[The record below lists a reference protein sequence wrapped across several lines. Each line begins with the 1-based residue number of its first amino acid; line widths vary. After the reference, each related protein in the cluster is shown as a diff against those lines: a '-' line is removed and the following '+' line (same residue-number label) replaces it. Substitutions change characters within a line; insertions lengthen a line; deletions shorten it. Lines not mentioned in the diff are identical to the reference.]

1 MTLCGENL
9 KSKIIKSKINK
20 VEAIIKLENA
30 VIRQQKNTILKDV
43 SLEIKEGEFVY
54 LIGKVGSGKTSLLKT
69 LYAELPLV
77 YGKGEVAGYQLSKI
91 KKSQIA
97 YLRRKCGIVFQD
109 FKLLTDRNVYANLEF
124 VLKATGWKDKKAIKE
139 RINEVLDKVELPD
152 KRDKFPH
159 QLSGGEQQRIVLA
172 RALLNAPPIIL
183 ADEPTGNIDPETS
196 YRLVELLKDICDSG
210 KTVVIA
216 THQYDLIKHFPG
228 KVFRCEN
235 GVLQED
241 FSFAENQAAMATI
254 ISENSVIN
262 IESLTEEIEEPTVV
276 HEVISL
282 NEDPEPL
289 SSTEPTLQEV
299 QEITLVT
306 EDSEITDSTTIL
318 IEEQITKEPQE
329 AAEENVS
336 SENDETK
343 KKDDNGPDIVGF
355 ELI

>member
-1 MTLCGENL
+1 MCGWNL

-69 LYAELPLV
+69 LYAELPLI

-124 VLKATGWKDKKAIKE
+124 VLKATSWKDKKAIKE

-241 FSFAENQAAMATI
+241 FSFAENQAAMTTI
-254 ISENSVIN
+254 ISENSVID
-262 IESLTEEIEEPTVV
+262 IESLTKEIEEPTVV

-282 NEDPEPL
+282 NEDPEIL
-289 SSTEPTLQEV
+289 SPTEPTLQEM

-318 IEEQITKEPQE
+318 IEEKMTEEPQDTS
-329 AAEENVS
+329 EENIS
-336 SENDETK
+336 SENDKTK
-343 KKDDNGPDIVGF
+343 KKDDNDPDFVGF